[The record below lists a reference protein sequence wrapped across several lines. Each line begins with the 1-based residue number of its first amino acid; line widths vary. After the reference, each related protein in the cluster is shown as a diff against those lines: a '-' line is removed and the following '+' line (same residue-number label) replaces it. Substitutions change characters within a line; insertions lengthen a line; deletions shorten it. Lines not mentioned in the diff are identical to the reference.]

1 MWKRLSLNAFIL
13 VGGLVMTNFFG
24 SIVGGSGEKIRKPA
38 VSGTFYPKDSDQLRQ
53 SVDQMLSE
61 ASPPPIPGRI
71 TALISPHAGYSY
83 SGHVAAHAYAVIK
96 GKPFRRV
103 VIISPS
109 HVEAFEGAAVYDGD
123 AYQTPLGTIPVDKEF
138 CSRLASKDSL
148 IKHTEQG
155 HRIAFQGRGE
165 HALEVQLPFLQ
176 RALQDFEIVPIV
188 MGDQTFETCRALGT
202 AIAALAENSETL
214 IVASSDLSH
223 YHPYDEAVKLDR
235 KVIDAIARWD
245 YLSLLHNLSTRSWEA
260 CGGGPIA
267 AAMMAS
273 EEMGATQAKI
283 LCYANSGDVPPGD
296 RSHVVGYVSAA
307 LYKPSAGAD
316 LELSETE
323 LSEKEKET
331 LLQISRES
339 VASAV
344 RGGNPDDY
352 SPPVDKALQEDAA
365 VFVTLK
371 KNGELRGCVG
381 SILATEPL
389 AIAVAKAAANA
400 ALNDHRFD
408 PVGENEVADLDYEI
422 SVLSPFRRITDVT
435 LLKVGRHGLLIEK
448 GNYRGLLLPQVADEH
463 GWDAVTFLEHT
474 CLKAGLP
481 ATAWRGPEADI
492 YIFSAN
498 VFGEVE

>member
-13 VGGLVMTNFFG
+13 MGGLVMMNFFD
-24 SIVGGSGEKIRKPA
+24 SIVGGSGEKIRRPA

-53 SVDQMLSE
+53 SVDRMLSE
-61 ASPPPIPGRI
+61 ASPPQIPGRI
-71 TALISPHAGYSY
+71 IALISPHAGYTY
-83 SGHVAAHAYAVIK
+83 SGHVAAHGYAAIK

-109 HVEAFEGAAVYDGD
+109 HVESFQGAAVYNGD
-123 AYQTPLGTIPVDKEF
+123 AYQTPLGTIPVDKAF
-138 CSRLASKDSL
+138 CSRLTSKDSL

-188 MGDQTFETCRALGT
+188 MGDQTLETCRALGA
-202 AIAALAENSETL
+202 AIAALAKDSDTL

-235 KVIDAIARWD
+235 KVIDAVARWD

-283 LCYANSGDVPPGD
+283 LRYANSGDVPPGD
-296 RSHVVGYVSAA
+296 RSHVVGYVSAV
-307 LYKPSAGAD
+307 LYKPSGEAG
-316 LELSETE
+316 LELPDAE
-323 LSEKEKET
+323 LGEKEKET
-331 LLQISRES
+331 LLQISRGS

-352 SPPVDKALQEDAA
+352 SPPVDEALQEDAA

-371 KNGELRGCVG
+371 KHGELRGCVG
-381 SILATEPL
+381 SVLATEPL
-389 AIAVAKAAANA
+389 AMAVANAAANA
-400 ALNDHRFD
+400 ALNDHRFPAVRED
-408 PVGENEVADLDYEI
+408 ELAELDYEI
-422 SVLSPFRRITDVT
+422 SVLSPFRRITDVAQ
-435 LLKVGRHGLLIEK
+435 LKVGRHGLLIEK
-448 GNYRGLLLPQVADEH
+448 GNYRGLLLPQVATEH

-474 CLKAGLP
+474 CVKAGLP
-481 ATAWRGPEADI
+481 PTAWKEPEADI

-498 VFGEVE
+498 VFGKVE